1 MPIYQRPTDNI
12 GVTKTFSG
20 TITDSGSTPIEGAV
34 VALKRKGGGI
44 VAFADTDASGNYSF
58 NIDADGDFQIEY
70 SLSKDSNVRTT
81 TDELSPSNPFS
92 YYDDND
98 SNTGYYACVG
108 VPDFPQ
114 TSGSPTTWCAGVP
127 TAEVVDA
134 GPYLLNDA
142 ILTYG
147 FTGPGEGAKVSVSLC
162 PSGGYY
168 ASYSQRVLFDHDPQG
183 GIGYPLHRYNITSF
197 GRNYQSP
204 ALKLTGTVVLTYG
217 GSLQNAIDAGFTTAF
232 SFNGFTFFTENRSWY
247 YQIAGRQLELGISQ
261 IESFWGADHS
271 LWGTYQ
277 SDYNGGK
284 FTAALPGEQDK
295 SNFNTTAHSI
305 DDVLNPLCDEATNR
319 IGGSAL
325 YYRMIYGPG
334 GTDESPKRGGALLS
348 DGKLSGAEVDLL
360 KGWFGQHHWIKDLAQ
375 TGGPDITRYS
385 DVITFAYQFIDGVVK
400 TAKALANGLNNF
412 TISSNTPLHM
422 QAYAAVNPIT
432 WTIYNKIGAELQQ
445 ARRQVDGT
453 LIPENQYAK
462 VIYPLLKKADIGVK
476 SNTEGG
482 NGLSDLEF
490 TTTGPNNETITYRIT
505 PTEIVRTVTY

>member
-34 VALKRKGGGI
+34 VALKRKGSGI

-81 TDELSPSNPFS
+81 TDELSPANPFS
-92 YYDDND
+92 YYGDIN
-98 SNTGYYACVG
+98 SPTGNYACVG

-114 TSGSPTTWCAGVP
+114 TLGSGPTWCVGVP
-127 TAEVVDA
+127 TATVVDA

-162 PSGGYY
+162 PPGGYY
-168 ASYSQRVLFDHDPQG
+168 ASYSSRVLFDHDPRG

-197 GRNYQSP
+197 GRNYQRP
-204 ALKLTGTVVLTYG
+204 ALKLTGTVVLTFG

-232 SFNGFTFFTENRSWY
+232 SFNGFTYYTDNRSWY
-247 YQIAGRQLELGISQ
+247 YPIAGRQLELGISQ

-284 FTAALPGEQDK
+284 FTVALPDEQDK
-295 SNFNTTAHSI
+295 SNFDS
-305 DDVLNPLCDEATNR
+305 
-319 IGGSAL
+319 S
-325 YYRMIYGPG
+325 
-334 GTDESPKRGGALLS
+334 S
-348 DGKLSGAEVDLL
+348 
-360 KGWFGQHHWIKDLAQ
+360 
-375 TGGPDITRYS
+375 
-385 DVITFAYQFIDGVVK
+385 
-400 TAKALANGLNNF
+400 
-412 TISSNTPLHM
+412 TIS
-422 QAYAAVNPIT
+422 AAD
-432 WTIYNKIGAELQQ
+432 AELQSIIRDDEVYSVNNHQ
-445 ARRQVDGT
+445 FQIYGQVIYLGVTGVDGNGVFTGYREGSAKEAEATKKIT
-453 LIPENQYAK
+453 LKELDILKGYFGRYGLIEGILPVGQTTTAAIANFFNFGYQMIQGITAGVSGQYNADSPNNWMYEMDAGNKSTLFTAVAKEFRSFLRQKDGVDVPESQFGK
-462 VIYPLLKKADIGVK
+462 VIYPILQKAG
-476 SNTEGG
+476 
-482 NGLSDLEF
+482 
-490 TTTGPNNETITYRIT
+490 ITYRYVGAGSQRQKWT
-505 PTEIVRTVTY
+505 FTSNGIVKVSDPE